1 MSTEAPRRVPGSGP
15 AAVRVF
21 TTVLTD
27 GPVSRVDVARLTG
40 LSPAAVTKAVRPL
53 LDAGYLVEGELEDR
67 PASVG
72 RPANPLEVDA
82 DREFFVGIK
91 ATADELVGVVTD
103 LRAVVRRAKHVRLR
117 DHDVDH
123 VVDAIAKLTK
133 DLLSTDRAFQRR
145 TTGLGLAIAGDVD
158 HHAGV
163 ARYSPFLDWQN
174 VPIARLVRKA
184 TGLETFVENDVKA
197 LTRAEQWFGH
207 GVGSHSF
214 ALVTIGAGIGCGLV
228 ADGQLV
234 EGAHD
239 VAGELGHVTVDLN
252 GAECMCG
259 GRGCVET
266 VASERAIVEHLRSA
280 TGEPELT
287 LTAALA
293 RARTGDAATQ
303 RVFREAGRAI
313 GVALAT
319 VANLV
324 GPERIV
330 VSGEGLPTYELVEE
344 QIREEFGR
352 QAYGAARCDVITR
365 EMPFEEWARGAA
377 AVAIGQ
383 LLAAERL

>member
-1 MSTEAPRRVPGSGP
+1 
-15 AAVRVF
+15 VRVF

-27 GPVSRVDVARLTG
+27 GPISRVDVARLTG

-103 LRAVVRRAKHVRLR
+103 LRAVVRKSKHVRLR
-117 DHDVDH
+117 EHNVDH
-123 VVDAIAKLTK
+123 VVDAVSKLTK
-133 DLLSTDRAFQRR
+133 DLLSQRTFQQR
-145 TTGLGLAIAGDVD
+145 TTGLGLSLAGDLD
-158 HHAGV
+158 HHRGI
-163 ARYSPFLDWQN
+163 ARYSPFLEWQN
-174 VPIARLVRKA
+174 VPIALLVRKA

-214 ALVTIGAGIGCGLV
+214 ALVTIGAGIGCGIV
-228 ADGQLV
+228 VDGQLV

-239 VAGELGHVTVDLN
+239 VAGEVGHVTVDLN
-252 GAECMCG
+252 GADCYCG

-266 VASERAIVEHLRSA
+266 VASEQAIVEHVRTA

-287 LTAALA
+287 LTDAIE
-293 RARTGDAATQ
+293 RARTGDPAIQ
-303 RVFREAGRAI
+303 EVFREAGRAI

-324 GPERIV
+324 GPERII
-330 VSGEGLPTYELVEE
+330 VSGEGLPTYELVEA

-352 QAYGAARCDVITR
+352 QAYGAARCDLITR